1 MSNWIT
7 DRTQSDVDRVKALAE
22 KAKAGTWT
30 EGEQLEWAAGMKGA
44 LSYLDYNRIESG
56 VQEIADVLH
65 ATVSVKTDWGEN
77 GYLTTA
83 DAARWIDNIQILR
96 ARCNGV
102 DSSPNTPE
110 KLDYL
115 HFTVINQ
122 VEQILLD
129 VEMLAK
135 DRLLYCSEPIC
146 GGEPYYAL
154 C

>member
-56 VQEIADVLH
+56 VREIADVLH
-65 ATVSVKTDWGEN
+65 ATISVKTDWGTN

-115 HFTVINQ
+115 HFVVINQ